1 MAKTISLIRGTT
13 NMLNITVTDAAGNL
27 YTMGNGAFIKF
38 GVKQKPEDEECLIYK
53 EITTGNNGKHTVV
66 LSPDDTIGLAYG
78 RYVYDVGLQ
87 SGEHYFNIIPSNAFV
102 VLPNV
107 TKWGVAE

>member
-1 MAKTISLIRGTT
+1 MAKTISMIRGTT
-13 NMLNITVTDAAGNL
+13 NMLKITVTDAAGNL

-38 GVKQKPEDEECLIYK
+38 GVKKKPEDEECLIYK
-53 EITTGNNGKHTVV
+53 EINTGYEGVHTVT
-66 LSPDDTIGLAYG
+66 LLPDDTIDLDYG

-87 SGEHYFNIIPSNAFV
+87 SGDHYFNIIPSNAFV

-107 TKWGVAE
+107 TEWGVAE